1 MNTATIMFF
10 ICYVPELYANYKNK
24 NANIYNLPEKILL
37 LSGTGFAFT
46 YACCINDTVLISN
59 YAPLLTLDLIALL
72 MRAYYIYKN
81 RHIVQ
86 EEPTTLSIKE
96 SKSST
101 KSSFFAE
108 LFLEKSSTTPSF
120 FAELFSKKSS
130 DFQKSTIA
138 NQGKLSAA
146 AVEIDTRPITQ

>member
-1 MNTATIMFF
+1 MNYDYLMNTATIMFF

-81 RHIVQ
+81 SLVVQEQPIIVLI
-86 EEPTTLSIKE
+86 EEPTNSELP
-96 SKSST
+96 T
-101 KSSFFAE
+101 KSSFFA
-108 LFLEKSSTTPSF
+108 
-120 FAELFSKKSS
+120 
-130 DFQKSTIA
+130 DFQKSTTA

-146 AVEIDTRPITQ
+146 AVEIDTSPITQ

>member
-81 RHIVQ
+81 SLVVQEQPIIVLI
-86 EEPTTLSIKE
+86 EEPTNS
-96 SKSST
+96 
-101 KSSFFAE
+101 E
-108 LFLEKSSTTPSF
+108 LPKNSATSSF

-130 DFQKSTIA
+130 FFSKKSSNFQKSTTA

-146 AVEIDTRPITQ
+146 AVEIDTSPITQ